1 MKSPLSDYQ
10 GLKSDVLAS
19 LREVAAIADD
29 TGSVSLA
36 QRLGNDRIPRLEAER
51 FHLVVLGE
59 FNHGKTTF
67 VNALLGAPVLP
78 VGVTPTTAVIHHVVH
93 GEAPHAKAVGEHDSH
108 DVPVEQVADFVVGGK
123 AAEEAVKYLEVDY
136 PAAILEGGVVLVDT
150 PGVNDLNSA
159 RAEITYSYLPKA
171 DAILFLLDAGQILKE
186 SERAFIANK
195 LLAQSRDKVL
205 FIINK
210 IDLLDDDEREEAL
223 AYARTHLAKL
233 VDDPKVYALSAERA
247 LAGEGDASG
256 LTHLTDELK
265 RFLTEE
271 RGRVLLDNALDAG
284 QRASVTLEQSLRVQR
299 RALAMDQE
307 ELERRLS
314 ALEKDLS
321 GSEEVADKR
330 ERQIRESLA
339 GVKAIVRRE
348 TAEFGKRFALA
359 LPGEIESS
367 KAEDLKRYLPSF
379 MEERFRSFADQQ
391 GEELAKRLE
400 KVAEEAIAFVAEDT
414 EEQRKKLE
422 ELLGAGGPDVDLS
435 VNTLA
440 YDVGVIALGAFGI
453 GIMALSNVFVG
464 GAMTLA
470 APVLAYFFRGRADRE
485 MKKRAMEEAPD
496 AVREAAT
503 KLADAFEAQIDQFG
517 DKLVEFVRTANEEV
531 TRSIAEVVRTAR
543 TARSSGE
550 EELADLT
557 ETVGTALT
565 RLSAV
570 TSKMESL
577 RKSLWT
583 HGSGDAEAEAQAA
596 AALPT
601 AADAAAADVVATANE
616 ATEAAVAIEADASD
630 DEPSDD

>member
-1 MKSPLSDYQ
+1 MTVSPLSDYQ
-10 GLKSDVLAS
+10 GLKREVLAS
-19 LREVAAIADD
+19 LREVAELADG
-29 TGSVSLA
+29 TGASSLA
-36 QRLGNDRIPRLEAER
+36 DRLESDRIPRLEQER

-78 VGVTPTTAVIHHVVH
+78 TGVTPTTAVIHHVVH
-93 GEAPHAKAVGEHDSH
+93 GAAPHARAFGDKDEH
-108 DVPVEQVADFVVGGK
+108 DVPVEEVADYVVGGK
-123 AAEEAVKYLEVDY
+123 AAEEDVRYLQIDY

-159 RAEITYSYLPKA
+159 RAEITYSYLPRA

-195 LLAQSRDKVL
+195 LLAQSRDKVM

-210 IDLLDDDEREEAL
+210 IDLLDDEEREEAL

-233 VDDPKVYALSAERA
+233 VDEPKVFALSAEQA
-247 LAGEGDASG
+247 LGGEADASG
-256 LTHLTDELK
+256 LTHLVAELR

-284 QRASVTLEQSLRVQR
+284 LRAASTLEQSIKVQK
-299 RALAMDQE
+299 RALEMDQT
-307 ELERRLS
+307 ELDRRLAS
-314 ALEKDLS
+314 LEADLS
-321 GSEEVADKR
+321 GSEQVAEKR

-339 GVKAIVRRE
+339 GVKALVRRE
-348 TAEFGKRFALA
+348 TQEFGKRFALA
-359 LPGEIESS
+359 LPGEIEGS

-400 KVAEEAIAFVAEDT
+400 KVAEEAIAFATEDAN
-414 EEQRKKLE
+414 EQRKKLD
-422 ELLGAGGPDVDLS
+422 ELLGGTGPDVDLT

-453 GIMALSNVFVG
+453 GIMALSNIFVG

-485 MKKRAMEEAPD
+485 MKKRAMEEAPE
-496 AVREAAT
+496 AVRLAAG
-503 KLADAFEAQIDQFG
+503 KLADAFDKQIDEFG
-517 DKLVEFVRTANEEV
+517 DKLVEFVRTANEES
-531 TRSIAEVVRTAR
+531 TRSIAEVVRAAQHAR
-543 TARSSGE
+543 AVGS
-550 EELADLT
+550 EELEDLT
-557 ETVGTALT
+557 QNVAGALG
-565 RLSAV
+565 RLKIVTDKMSAQ
-570 TSKMESL
+570 
-577 RKSLWT
+577 RRSLWT
-583 HGSGDAEAEAQAA
+583 NGGGADAEPPPTGAE
-596 AALPT
+596 PVDT
-601 AADAAAADVVATANE
+601 AE
-616 ATEAAVAIEADASD
+616 
-630 DEPSDD
+630 